1 MGELMSPQPLNELE
15 PRADLGLPLPR
26 TRFRAL
32 KRVVIRLCWVFL
44 HRQVEYNHEVARSLE
59 RLAAELGA
67 VVDESSA
74 WAKVV
79 ADLRV
84 RVGQLHTE
92 VAARHDEVLRVLRG
106 ELGELQQEVARASSA
121 LSTEQV
127 RSGVHEGQAA
137 DLARSLLQ
145 VEERL
150 AGLADTVDR
159 GGPAGHSVVQ
169 DARESRSRP

>member
-1 MGELMSPQPLNELE
+1 MGDLMSPQWLNELE

-26 TRFRAL
+26 TRFRTL

-59 RLAAELGA
+59 RLAARLGA
-67 VVDESSA
+67 VADESAA
-74 WAKVV
+74 WAKVA

-84 RVGQLHTE
+84 RVGQLHME
-92 VAARHDEVLRVLRG
+92 EAARHDEVLRVLRG
-106 ELGELQQEVARASSA
+106 ELGELQQEVARASSV

-127 RSGVHEGQAA
+127 RAGVHEGQAA
-137 DLARSLLQ
+137 ELARSLLE

-150 AGLADTVDR
+150 AGLADAVAH
-159 GGPAGHSVVQ
+159 GGAEGHSV
-169 DARESRSRP
+169 ARDPRKSQSRP

>member
-1 MGELMSPQPLNELE
+1 MSPQSPNELE
-15 PRADLGLPLPR
+15 QQADLGLPLPR
-26 TRFRAL
+26 TRFRSL
-32 KRVVIRLCWVFL
+32 KRVVVRLCWVFL
-44 HRQVEYNHEVARSLE
+44 HRQVEYNHEVARSME
-59 RLAAELGA
+59 RLAAGLGA
-67 VVDESSA
+67 VAEESAA
-74 WAKVV
+74 WARVV

-84 RVGQLHTE
+84 RVGQLHME
-92 VAARHDEVLRVLRG
+92 GAARHDEVFRVLRG

-150 AGLADTVDR
+150 AGLADTVAH
-159 GGPAGHSVVQ
+159 GGAEGQSVVQ
-169 DARESRSRP
+169 APRDSQSRP